1 MFNFFIFLFCLLILI
16 STSIILFTLFG
27 KKPFK
32 SKADILFIEK
42 QCLKFLIMLLYLALF
57 IYNLFKSEE
66 NENAYDKNDEIIC
79 KIKIIIFNV
88 YAFLLFSNNFCLC
101 LEDYLTYINPCHY
114 FNSLFIKS
122 KYFLYEGITACAAIL
137 LSFIY
142 YNPESKLFILFIPDK
157 YNSNS
162 NNTNFN
168 NNLNINNTFNNI
180 NSYSIYANDNI
191 SNNSNN
197 FNISLNNIYLELN
210 DQSPFIIVNLLKII
224 IIFLMNIVMLILY
237 LILLLRLK
245 KIIFKAREKLFRIIK
260 GKILSTILYI
270 IFISFNLIV
279 FLNDPKTVPLHI
291 INSILFLIAYLI
303 DSFLEFMV
311 YSTSKFAQYKLKH
324 TIVHSL
330 GSLLNRDK
338 EEEHPTNAFLDS
350 MLEESSYLDNNSK
363 KYGAGNKANNVSND
377 DIDDEDDSLIMPLT
391 NSDVELVLI
400 YRNKLFIEDYFYY
413 YYDYIMNLTLCSL
426 FKVYKDKKFSPSIL
440 KDNNLNKELNI
451 SESAIFGEKNGNTNV
466 SSSTLKRVDA
476 SEEDNS
482 TCINNLNYDE
492 FEMIRNSER
501 NDFFYCDEIFSS
513 NSTDFKYDD
522 LKVKISSYFTS
533 NCVSNLLDKNFTSKS
548 ISDSLNSH
556 LKDEN
561 IETDKKVNRSSI
573 STALNSHLPYHSIL
587 SANAKEEFFL
597 NIKNMTIKSYDKQL
611 IFDIFETNDDEI
623 NVNIGNS
630 NKKIAKMLDEY
641 FDYIKGVGVLGTFL
655 PILIGIF
662 KVKINSFKTMLIYV
676 SCNSLVENSPSNS
689 FSYWQLI
696 RFSLSNPKKLSSSK
710 YRHSVLIGD
719 DLIFDRK
726 YALPSIKEDND
737 STYNT
742 IELKNFLNFEEII
755 KHDITFLHK
764 CGVKNS
770 DLLIMYFEY
779 ENVQKHEAGGAIK
792 ILKTEDNKAE
802 IVNTTVTMPILR
814 DDDESDENLYIV
826 DLSKSKQKDLDN
838 KLKEEALNLVSDSI
852 DNDSKANE
860 ADNEVV
866 NNRYSDINQTLNIDK
881 NLNRN
886 NNGDNKNNGEKEEDD
901 NIEKNLDISK
911 SIKSK
916 ENDLLKS
923 NTFNSVAQ
931 SMYGS
936 LINNGFLDDAS
947 LDNPSSSNKIP
958 NIQDVDHHNMLNYSE
973 TIKINSYDGYFDAF
987 NCMCLFSFENI
998 FDLNSSCP
1006 CSSFNFNKLQT
1017 NILKNFSNYTPRKH
1031 TTIKKKNSKEN

>member
-1 MFNFFIFLFCLLILI
+1 MFNFFVFLFCLLIFI

-32 SKADILFIEK
+32 SKEDILFIEK
-42 QCLKFLIMLLYLALF
+42 QCLKFLIMLLYLSLF
-57 IYNLFKSEE
+57 IYNLFQSEE
-66 NENAYDKNDEIIC
+66 NEKEYDKNGEIIY
-79 KIKIIIFNV
+79 KTKIIIFNV

-122 KYFLYEGITACAAIL
+122 KNILYEGITACVAIL

-142 YNPESKLFILFIPDK
+142 YYPESRLIILFVPDN
-157 YNSNS
+157 YNNNSN

-168 NNLNINNTFNNI
+168 DNSNINSSSNNI
-180 NSYSIYANDNI
+180 NSYSIYANGNI
-191 SNNSNN
+191 SNNSN
-197 FNISLNNIYLELN
+197 ISLNINYLELI

-224 IIFLMNIVMLILY
+224 VVFMMNVVILILY
-237 LILLLRLK
+237 LILLIRLK
-245 KIIFKAREKLFRIIK
+245 KIVFKAREKLFRIIK
-260 GKILSTILYI
+260 GKILSTIIYI
-270 IFISFNLIV
+270 IFILFNLIV
-279 FLNDPKTVPLHI
+279 YLNDPKTAPLHI
-291 INSILFLIAYLI
+291 INSTLFLIAYLI

-330 GSLLNRDK
+330 GSLLNRHK

-350 MLEESSYLDNNSK
+350 MLEESSYINNDAK
-363 KYGAGNKANNVSND
+363 NYGVNNNANNVSDD
-377 DIDDEDDSLIMPLT
+377 DIDDDEDSLIMPLT

-413 YYDYIMNLTLCSL
+413 YYDYIMNLTFCSL
-426 FKVYKDKKFSPSIL
+426 FKVYKDKKFSPAIL
-440 KDNNLNKELNI
+440 KDNNINKELNI
-451 SESAIFGEKNGNTNV
+451 SVSAIFGEKNGNTNA
-466 SSSTLKRVDA
+466 SSSTLKKVDT

-482 TCINNLNYDE
+482 TIINNLNYDE
-492 FEMIRNSER
+492 FVMIRNSER
-501 NDFFYCDEIFSS
+501 NDFFYCDEIFSN

-522 LKVKISSYFTS
+522 LKITISSYFTS

-587 SANAKEEFFL
+587 SSNAKEEFFL
-597 NIKNMTIKSYDKQL
+597 NLKSMTIRSYDKQL

-623 NVNIGNS
+623 SVNIDNS

-696 RFSLSNPKKLSSSK
+696 RFSLSNPKKMSSSK

-742 IELKNFLNFEEII
+742 IELKNFFNFEETI
-755 KHDITFLHK
+755 KHDITFLQK
-764 CGVKNS
+764 CGLKNS
-770 DLLIMYFEY
+770 NLLIMYFEY

-814 DDDESDENLYIV
+814 DDEESDENLYIV

-852 DNDSKANE
+852 DNDSKNKE
-860 ADNEVV
+860 VDNEVV

-881 NLNRN
+881 NLNRSN
-886 NNGDNKNNGEKEEDD
+886 NNDKKNNDEKEEDD
-901 NIEKNLDISK
+901 NIDKNLDISK
-911 SIKSK
+911 SIKNK
-916 ENDLLKS
+916 ENELFKT

-958 NIQDVDHHNMLNYSE
+958 NIQEIDHHNMLNYSE

-987 NCMCLFSFENI
+987 NCMCLFTFENI
-998 FDLNSSCP
+998 FDLNSGCP
-1006 CSSFNFNKLQT
+1006 CISFNYNKLQT

-1031 TTIKKKNSKEN
+1031 TAIKKKHSKEN